1 MSQTTQFRGYQGGYL
16 IGFILIAVVAL
27 RALISFQGQPAFAFA
42 VLLLAFYALFYSI
55 EPLIMTHWRG
65 YRFLYFP
72 LQTVLVV
79 VLNNL
84 RPYLDISN
92 LLYIPLSVQ
101 TLHAFTRRQA
111 MGWMGM
117 YAVLITFTQVV
128 GLGIADGLARSLL
141 VLGGSAFLVSYDLL
155 YYQTQSDQAKSQLLL
170 TELQQAHQKL
180 QEYAGQAEE
189 LAVARE
195 RNRLARELHDTVSQ
209 LIFSITLTARSARL
223 LLERDPAR
231 LPEQLDSLQ
240 EMTSSAL
247 TQLRSLIAELRP
259 PQG

>member
-1 MSQTTQFRGYQGGYL
+1 MTQAPQPRGYQGGYL

-27 RALISFQGQPAFAFA
+27 RALITFLSQPAFTYA
-42 VLLLAFYALFYSI
+42 VLLLLIYALLYST
-55 EPLIMTHWRG
+55 EPLISPRWRT

-101 TLHAFTRRQA
+101 VLRAFTRRQA
-111 MGWMGM
+111 MGWMGLFAALM
-117 YAVLITFTQVV
+117 TATQIM
-128 GLGIADGLARSLL
+128 GIGWADGLARSLL
-141 VLGGSAFLVSYDLL
+141 VFGGSAFLISYDLL
-155 YYQTQSDQAKSQLLL
+155 FTQTQADQARSQLMLD
-170 TELQQAHQKL
+170 ELQQAHQKL
-180 QEYAGQAEE
+180 QEYAEQAEE
-189 LAVARE
+189 LATARE

-209 LIFSITLTARSARL
+209 QIFSITLTTRSAQL

-231 LPEQLDSLQ
+231 LPEQLDRLQ
-240 EMTSSAL
+240 EMTSNAL
-247 TQLRSLIAELRP
+247 SQLRSLIAELRP
-259 PQG
+259 PQS

>member
-1 MSQTTQFRGYQGGYL
+1 MTPAPQFRSYQGAYL
-16 IGFILIAVVAL
+16 IGFILIGVVAL
-27 RALISFQGQPAFAFA
+27 RGLITFLGQPALALA
-42 VLLLAFYALFYSI
+42 VLLLFIYALLYST
-55 EPLIMTHWRG
+55 EPLILTRWHG

-92 LLYIPLSVQ
+92 LLYITLSVQ

-111 MGWMGM
+111 MGWMGLF
-117 YAVLITFTQVV
+117 AVLITATQVV
-128 GLGIADGLARSLL
+128 GLGWVDGLARSLM
-141 VLGGSAFLVSYDLL
+141 VLGGTAFLVSYDLL
-155 YYQTQSDQAKSQLLL
+155 YAQTRSDQAKSQLLL
-170 TELQQAHQKL
+170 VELQQTHQKL
-180 QEYAGQAEE
+180 QEYAEQADE
-189 LAVARE
+189 LIAARE

-209 LIFSITLTARSARL
+209 LIFSVTLTARSARL

-231 LPEQLDSLQ
+231 LPEQLDRLQ

-259 PQG
+259 PVS

>member
-101 TLHAFTRRQA
+101 TLHAFTRR
-111 MGWMGM
+111 
-117 YAVLITFTQVV
+117 QVV

>member
-1 MSQTTQFRGYQGGYL
+1 MSQVPQFRSYQGGYV

-27 RALISFQGQPAFAFA
+27 RALISFQGQPAFALA
-42 VLLLAFYALFYSI
+42 VVLLVIYAFLYST
-55 EPLIMTHWRG
+55 EPLISIRWHG
-65 YRFLYFP
+65 FRFLYFP
-72 LQTVLVV
+72 IQTILVV

-111 MGWMGM
+111 MGWIGLF
-117 YAVLITFTQVV
+117 AVLITATQIV
-128 GLGIADGLARSLL
+128 GLGWADGLARSLL
-141 VLGGSAFLVSYDLL
+141 VLGGGAFLVSYDLL
-155 YYQTQSDQAKSQLLL
+155 YAQTQSDQAKSQLLL
-170 TELQQAHQKL
+170 VELQQAYQKL
-180 QEYAGQAEE
+180 QEYAEQAEE
-189 LAVARE
+189 LTAARE

-209 LIFSITLTARSARL
+209 LIFSITLTARAAQL

-231 LPEQLDSLQ
+231 LPEQLDRLQ
-240 EMTSSAL
+240 EMTGSAL

-259 PQG
+259 SN